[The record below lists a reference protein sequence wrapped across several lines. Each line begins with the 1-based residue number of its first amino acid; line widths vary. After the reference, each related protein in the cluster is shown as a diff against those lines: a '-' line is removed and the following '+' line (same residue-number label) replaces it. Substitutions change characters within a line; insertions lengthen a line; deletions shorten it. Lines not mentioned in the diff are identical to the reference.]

1 MTNIL
6 TETRPGGVRPSQRAR
21 AGSELLAGYIR
32 FSSGVIRERARE
44 NFRASPEGQQ
54 LAEEHKEPCDEQTMM
69 DRVLRAKALC
79 ERDHFYLLERF
90 VQRWVAEEMM
100 ARSIVTA
107 EERRDQILENETLPT
122 NSAGATLELDPD
134 LEMPDY
140 YDGVEYHLQPGGF
153 DGYDLYGKG
162 PPIMTTFKYG
172 GIAAVPSGSNIYNQR
187 VEAIRQL
194 PKDHYDRIMEIGC
207 GGVHTLSAIN
217 KVFPDAELVGC
228 DLSPTLLK
236 NGFRI
241 TDKIGL
247 KARLIQKDA
256 RATGEPDNSYDAV
269 FSYAVHHE
277 ATVKA
282 NIEMFKEV
290 FRILKP
296 GGDFASSD
304 PPPFR
309 AVEPFHAAVLD
320 WDTEHREE
328 PYFTV
333 TCLANWDE
341 ELRKIGFV
349 NVESYAL
356 GPDSYPW
363 ITRATKPATVDA

>member
-1 MTNIL
+1 L
-6 TETRPGGVRPSQRAR
+6 
-21 AGSELLAGYIR
+21 
-32 FSSGVIRERARE
+32 ARE
-44 NFRASPEGQQ
+44 HEQ
-54 LAEEHKEPCDEQTMM
+54 PCDEATMM
-69 DRVLRAKALC
+69 DRVLRAKAVC
-79 ERDHFYLLERF
+79 ERDHFYRLERF

-100 ARSIVTA
+100 FRNITTA
-107 EERRDQILENETLPT
+107 EERRDSILESEALPT
-122 NSAGATLELDPD
+122 NSAGAVLELSPD

-172 GIAAVPSGSNIYNQR
+172 GIAAVPAGSNIYNQR
-187 VEAIRQL
+187 LEAVRQL
-194 PKDHYDRIMEIGC
+194 HGDHYERIMELGC

-217 KVFPDAELVGC
+217 RVFPDAELVGC

-236 NGFRI
+236 NGFRMA
-241 TDKIGL
+241 DKLGL
-247 KARLIQKDA
+247 KVRLLQKDA
-256 RATGEPDNSYDAV
+256 RDTGEPEGSFDGV

-277 ATVKA
+277 APVQA
-282 NIEMFKEV
+282 NVEMFQEV
-290 FRILKP
+290 FRVLKP
-296 GGDFASSD
+296 GGWFVSSD

-363 ITRATKPATVDA
+363 ITRAQKPK